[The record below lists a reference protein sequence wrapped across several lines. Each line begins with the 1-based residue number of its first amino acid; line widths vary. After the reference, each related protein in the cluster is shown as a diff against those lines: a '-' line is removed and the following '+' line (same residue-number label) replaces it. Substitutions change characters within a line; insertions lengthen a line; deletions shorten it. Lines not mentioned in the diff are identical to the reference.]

1 MGLSILDQVAPY
13 TRLTKCMEFTD
24 IDGSQHVTVQ
34 LVNRDN
40 RAEFTV
46 TLINGEPSPVDDTG
60 EPAIYGTRAICEHA
74 AYFVWLA
81 QQFVGVHRPEP
92 K

>member
-1 MGLSILDQVAPY
+1 MELSLLDRVAPY
-13 TRLTKCMEFTD
+13 TRFTKCMEFTD
-24 IDGSQHVTVQ
+24 TDGSQHVTVQ

-40 RAEFTV
+40 RAEFIV
-46 TLINGEPSPVDDTG
+46 TLINGEPSALDDTG
-60 EPAIYGTRAICEHA
+60 EPAIYGTRAVCEHA

-81 QQFVGVHRPEP
+81 QRFVGICRPEP